1 MQLQFITK
9 QKKVGASLFHCLM
22 EGCSHRYSRK
32 GNRDRHM
39 KSAHG
44 VDASAAAG
52 RFICHVATCRMA
64 FFHAANLKQHY
75 KKHGI
80 HISK

>member
-1 MQLQFITK
+1 MLIQCITK
-9 QKKVGASLFHCLM
+9 QKIVGATVFHCLM
-22 EGCSHRYSRK
+22 DGCSHSYSRK
-32 GNRDRHM
+32 HNLHRHM
-39 KSAHG
+39 RSVHGIDSA
-44 VDASAAAG
+44 SG
-52 RFICHVATCRMA
+52 RFICHVDTCKEA